1 MRLPGPY
8 KIVKAH
14 SNHLYDL
21 QDPADDKILE
31 KRHIRELF
39 QYNLLDNDDPVD
51 IIAMDEEE
59 HIIDSIVD
67 HHRVIPGS
75 NLISDLDFRVR
86 FKNQP
91 ESEDRWFSQRQ
102 IMRKGGLKAYW
113 KYAEEHPELKIPK
126 KR

>member
-1 MRLPGPY
+1 
-8 KIVKAH
+8 
-14 SNHLYDL
+14 
-21 QDPADDKILE
+21 
-31 KRHIRELF
+31 
-39 QYNLLDNDDPVD
+39 
-51 IIAMDEEE
+51 MDEEE
-59 HIIDSIVD
+59 SISLTLFNCRSPQSD
-67 HHRVIPGS
+67 TRFEL
-75 NLISDLDFRVR
+75 NLPDLDFRVR